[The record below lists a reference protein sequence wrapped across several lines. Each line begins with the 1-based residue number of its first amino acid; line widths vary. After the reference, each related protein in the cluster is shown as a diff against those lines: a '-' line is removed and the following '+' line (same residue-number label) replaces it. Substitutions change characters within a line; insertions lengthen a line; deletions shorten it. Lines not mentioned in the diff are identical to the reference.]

1 MKKTG
6 YYICEICEK
15 PIKAN
20 VYDKHLEEHPEKEIS
35 AKVDLEKLKRILN
48 EAKEAYER
56 KGRNALSLFFEMA
69 RRAFAE
75 TEKVDTSSWSY
86 IFDYEIPEMIS
97 QVRVR
102 VPSKYPPIMC
112 HIKFRVKDKKLF
124 DDLCKKYRGTE
135 KETVLKAMVTM
146 NIPVVVV
153 YGKNWGKQ
161 VLEWKAEGLSSTSIQ
176 MLTVY
181 FFLHEMYHILGFG
194 EKDASTKASKIMS
207 RIFGQRILI
216 PEHEIERWR
225 YEEDLKKPR
234 NKAST
239 TLLSY

>member
-1 MKKTG
+1 MKTKTG

-15 PIKAN
+15 PVKATL
-20 VYDKHLEEHPEKEIS
+20 YDKHLEEHGERRITS
-35 AKVDLEKLKRILN
+35 KVDLGKLERILN

-56 KGRNALSLFFEMA
+56 KGRNALFLFFEIA

-86 IFDYEIPEMIS
+86 IFDYEIPEIIS

-112 HIKFRVKDKKLF
+112 HIKFKVKDKRLF
-124 DDLCKKYRGTE
+124 DKLCKKYKGTE
-135 KETVLKAMVTM
+135 KETILKTMVTK
-146 NIPVVVV
+146 NIPVIVVH
-153 YGKNWGKQ
+153 GKNWGKQ
-161 VLEWKAEGLSSTSIQ
+161 VLEWKAEGLSSADIQ
-176 MLTVY
+176 MLTVF

-194 EKDASTKASKIMS
+194 EKDATTKASKIMS
-207 RIFGQRILI
+207 QMFGQRMLI

-225 YEEDLKKPR
+225 FEEKLKKV
-234 NKAST
+234 
-239 TLLSY
+239 